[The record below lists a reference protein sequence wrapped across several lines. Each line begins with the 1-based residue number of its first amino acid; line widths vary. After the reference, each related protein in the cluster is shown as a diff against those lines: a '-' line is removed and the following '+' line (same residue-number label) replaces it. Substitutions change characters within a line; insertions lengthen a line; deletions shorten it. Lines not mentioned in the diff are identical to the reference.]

1 MDMKN
6 TVILLIFLLSVV
18 GLMIGVSN
26 TYDNSALNPDEY
38 DEIIT
43 EHDNG
48 TIFIHLEKKERFLD
62 PFFGIVPIR
71 IFSRQNSEY
80 SCCN

>member
-26 TYDNSALNPDEY
+26 TYDNSALNLDEY

-48 TIFIHLEKKERFLD
+48 TIFIHLEKKEMKERIRPFLRYHPNQD
-62 PFFGIVPIR
+62 F
-71 IFSRQNSEY
+71 
-80 SCCN
+80 